1 MIVVLDTGPLGMV
14 THPRASGQNRECSTW
29 LRGMLEGGHRIVI
42 PEICDYELRREL
54 VRADKQEGVKRLDA
68 LANALVYL
76 PLDTSVMRHAAQL
89 WALARNEGRPTASM
103 DALDADV
110 ILAAQTLSLR
120 SDDEAPLVATTNV
133 GHLARFVDARTWR
146 EIS

>member
-14 THPRASGQNRECSTW
+14 THPRASGENRECSTW
-29 LRGMLEGGHRIVI
+29 LRGMLEDGHRIVI

-54 VRADKQEGVKRLDA
+54 VRADKQEGLKRLYA
-68 LANALVYL
+68 LASALVYL
-76 PLDTSVMRHAAQL
+76 PLGTAVMRHAARL

-133 GHLARFVDARTWR
+133 GHLARFVDTRAWR

>member
-14 THPRASGQNRECSTW
+14 THPRASGENRECSTW
-29 LRGMLEGGHRIVI
+29 LRGMLEDGQPHRHPGNLRLRAETGARPRGQAGGIETTRCSG
-42 PEICDYELRREL
+42 ERSR
-54 VRADKQEGVKRLDA
+54 
-68 LANALVYL
+68 YL
-76 PLDTSVMRHAAQL
+76 PLDTVVMRHAAHL

-120 SDDEAPLVATTNV
+120 SDDEAPLLATTNV
-133 GHLARFVDARTWR
+133 GHLARFIDARAWR

>member
-1 MIVVLDTGPLGMV
+1 
-14 THPRASGQNRECSTW
+14 
-29 LRGMLEGGHRIVI
+29 
-42 PEICDYELRREL
+42 
-54 VRADKQEGVKRLDA
+54 
-68 LANALVYL
+68 
-76 PLDTSVMRHAAQL
+76 MRHAAHL

-120 SDDEAPLVATTNV
+120 SDDEAPLVETTNV